1 MVPGSMLTS
10 TRLTASRLPNR
21 LVTPFAARIV
31 ISWHL
36 RSGAHRRAP
45 RSWVRHRLP
54 QLQRGGLSFT
64 DRYEPAVLHLDQCP
78 LLDRVAGVLA
88 IDQIDDR
95 DLAVC
100 ACESREVLDRG

>member
-10 TRLTASRLPNR
+10 TRLTAIKLPNR

-31 ISWHL
+31 MSRHL

-45 RSWVRHRLP
+45 RAWVILLPDLQRRRLP
-54 QLQRGGLSFT
+54 FT
-64 DRYEPAVLHLDQCP
+64 DRYEPSVLHLDQCP

-88 IDQIDDR
+88 VDEIDDR
-95 DLAVC
+95 DLAVR
-100 ACESREVLDRG
+100 AGGTVGILAR